1 MTWIDVS
8 EADGPSITRDDYEQ
22 LEALLNSP
30 NAEADEERG
39 FVMTR
44 PALERLLKS
53 IAVALL
59 H

>member
-1 MTWIDVS
+1 MTWIDVA
-8 EADGPSITRDDYEQ
+8 EGDDPSITRDDYEQ
-22 LEALLNSP
+22 LVALMGKIP
-30 NAEADEERG
+30 NIDQG
-39 FVMTR
+39 TFVITR